1 MTGDATVVDE
11 GAPADGL
18 RELSEL
24 PLPDTRMRFLS
35 IREGATFRPLEQRDR
50 HESIA
55 ELALADSV
63 PEQVRTHYDTA
74 RNLYLYAWHVYR
86 FHVVAEHQALASL
99 EMALRL
105 ALVQLG
111 KLDENGALL
120 DTPGRQTNAKRPPAP
135 LGLSRL
141 LSMALQSGLI
151 SNAGLTRRN
160 LWAQKLAERRRSIE
174 QIEFMTKHQLQE
186 LTIPDTPAVPTEDEL
201 AYDWLTDFIETLP
214 RLRNEYA
221 HGTQMLHASVL
232 MTFQIVSDLTSQLW
246 PGRANEGEASNS
258 P

>member
-1 MTGDATVVDE
+1 MTGEAMAIDE
-11 GAPADGL
+11 GAPADDL
-18 RELSEL
+18 RQLGES
-24 PLPDTRMRFLS
+24 PLPDTRMRYLS
-35 IREGATFRPLEQRDR
+35 IREGTTVRPLEQRDR

-105 ALVQLG
+105 ALVQQG
-111 KLDENGALL
+111 KLDEHGALL
-120 DTPGRQTNAKRPPAP
+120 ATPGRQVKTKRPPAP

-151 SNAGLTRRN
+151 SNDGLSRRG

-174 QIEFMTKHQLQE
+174 QIEFMTKHQLQ
-186 LTIPDTPAVPTEDEL
+186 
-201 AYDWLTDFIETLP
+201 
-214 RLRNEYA
+214 
-221 HGTQMLHASVL
+221 
-232 MTFQIVSDLTSQLW
+232 
-246 PGRANEGEASNS
+246 
-258 P
+258 

>member
-1 MTGDATVVDE
+1 MDE
-11 GAPADGL
+11 SAPADGL

-24 PLPDTRMRFLS
+24 PLPDTRMLHLA
-35 IREGATFRPLEQRDR
+35 IREGDTVRPIEQRDR

-55 ELALADSV
+55 ELALADNV

-105 ALVQLG
+105 ALVQQG
-111 KLDENGALL
+111 KIDERGALL
-120 DTPGRQTNAKRPPAP
+120 GTSGRHTKGKRQSAP
-135 LGLSRL
+135 FGLARL
-141 LSMALQSGLI
+141 LSMASQSALI
-151 SNAGLTRRN
+151 SNDRLTRRD
-160 LWAQKLAERRRSIE
+160 LWALRLAGQRRSIE
-174 QIEFMTKHQLQE
+174 QIEFMTTHQLQE
-186 LTIPDTPAVPTEDEL
+186 LIVPDTPAVPTEDEL
-201 AYDWLTDFIETLP
+201 AHDWLSEFVETLP

-232 MTFQIVSDLTSQLW
+232 MTFQIVSDLINQLW
-246 PGRANEGEASNS
+246 SRRATGGEASDT